1 MDRLALIN
9 EFANLIKE
17 GSIEIANWILDK
29 FETLDYEIAKVL
41 IKDFAFIK
49 PDMSVIK
56 WIEKKLEQGLPI
68 NQIRKE
74 LNNSLNETIQNAL
87 KLLNFEA
94 SLVTISN
101 SQTLFSFFR
110 ETPHKMNIYIP
121 ESRPGGEGF
130 ELFEKVSK
138 LNHNVKLINDFEI
151 HKYIEISDFVLTSA
165 DGVLENGDIVNKV
178 GTKLLAITANY
189 FEKPFFVLADKTK
202 FFGSLPK
209 DSLFEVV
216 PKSLITAII
225 T

>member
-68 NQIRKE
+68 NQVRKE

>member
-9 EFANLIKE
+9 EFANLVKE

-29 FETLDYEIAKVL
+29 FESFDYEIAKVL

-56 WIEKKLEQGLPI
+56 WIEKKLEQNTPI
-68 NQIRKE
+68 KQVKE
-74 LNNSLNETIQNAL
+74 ELKNSLKETIDNAL
-87 KLLNFEA
+87 KIFNFDA

-101 SQTLFSFFR
+101 SLTLFSFFK
-110 ETPHKMNIYIP
+110 ESQHKMNIYIP
-121 ESRPGGEGF
+121 ESKPGGEGF
-130 ELFEKVSK
+130 ELFEKVSN

-165 DGVLENGDIVNKV
+165 DGVLENGDIVNKI

-202 FFGSLPK
+202 FYGSLPK
-209 DSLFEVV
+209 DSIFEIV